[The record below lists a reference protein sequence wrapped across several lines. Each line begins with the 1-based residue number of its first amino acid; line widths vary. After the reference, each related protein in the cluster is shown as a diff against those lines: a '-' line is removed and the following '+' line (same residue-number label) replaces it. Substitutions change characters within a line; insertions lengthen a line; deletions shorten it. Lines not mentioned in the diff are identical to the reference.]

1 MLIACPQCAGM
12 NRVPEERLSQGP
24 KCGHCKQPLFQGLPV
39 ELTDANFANHAH
51 KSELPLVVDFWAGW
65 CGPCKQFAPIFEQSA
80 AELEPEFRFGK
91 LDTEAQQAL
100 AAQYGIRSIPTIMLF
115 KNGRVIAQQAGAMP
129 KQAFQQWLKSQLI

>member
-1 MLIACPQCAGM
+1 
-12 NRVPEERLSQGP
+12 
-24 KCGHCKQPLFQGLPV
+24 
-39 ELTDANFANHAH
+39 
-51 KSELPLVVDFWAGW
+51 LVVDFWASW

-129 KQAFQQWLKSQLI
+129 KQAFLQWLKSQPI